1 MATVN
6 NPYSDLLGIMAQQG
20 AANNPPGLLL
30 GTVKSINPL
39 VVAVNGI
46 ELNESF
52 IKVAE
57 NLKPHSRKTKL
68 IGDFDITLNTTYTPQ
83 ISTYTMPSK
92 ATGMGITSTAK
103 STPTVTGGDGTVKV
117 TVETTVESRL
127 TGDSHNHGSHSHTA
141 YSLNNVIG
149 NGSFTGSIEYTD
161 WAIKAG
167 DTVIVLSSNDKQSY
181 VVIAKI

>member
-6 NPYSDLLGIMAQQG
+6 NPYSDLIGLIREQG
-20 AANNPPGLLL
+20 AINNPPGLKL

-39 VVAVNGI
+39 IVAVDGL

-52 IKVAE
+52 VHVAE
-57 NLKPHSRKTKL
+57 HLKPHKRQAKL
-68 IGDFDITLNTTYTPQ
+68 NGGFNITLNTAYTPQ
-83 ISTYTMPSK
+83 ISTYTMPNK
-92 ATGMGITSTAK
+92 VIGMGVTSTAT

-117 TVETTVESRL
+117 TVNTTISSKL
-127 TGDSHNHGSHSHTA
+127 TGDSHNHGSHNHTA
-141 YSLNNVIG
+141 SSFSKVVG

-167 DTVIVLSSNDKQSY
+167 DAVIVLSSNDKQSY